1 MGNISVTGRGN
12 IHVVPDVT
20 RLEIIVESVFKT
32 YEEAYEQA
40 KNNSSWMV
48 QILEYN
54 HLNGKLAKTIR
65 FDISDHLVNEYDD
78 DEHYIGKIKAGFD
91 LIQRFKVDLGMDTV
105 LLNKVVRGVGKFIKG
120 AQISIG
126 YTVQDPRPSHLKM
139 IERAVKD
146 AQDKAEIMAK
156 AAGCA
161 LGTVVS
167 IDYHRQDIHV
177 YSEARNIHSNQ
188 EAMACSAASLEI
200 APDDL
205 VMGDEVNVTWE
216 LKNLS

>member
-20 RLEIIVESVFKT
+20 RLEISVESVFKT

-54 HLNGKLAKTIR
+54 HLSGKLAKTIR

-91 LIQRFKVDLGMDTV
+91 LTQRFKVDLGMDTV

-156 AAGCA
+156 AAGCT

-177 YSEARNIHSNQ
+177 YSQARNIHSNQ
-188 EAMACSAASLEI
+188 EAMACSASSLDI